1 MPREL
6 IGPLETSRPVAGG
19 LVALFVLTA
28 VYGASLW
35 LLAPSVGARAW
46 FTAGYLAIEAAS
58 ALFIGLRVAMVGRER
73 VAWSFL
79 CLALV
84 SLTAGDAIESLSVAP
99 GEPQPNSVASQ
110 ILYVVFALCV
120 FVGLGLIIRARV
132 ARVSLS
138 VWLDGLIAAL
148 GLLAVVSFFTFTAGE
163 TFTSAEAAEL
173 LYPSAPLLFLA
184 MLLAALAALDRR
196 PTLTWS
202 LLATASLLMVGS
214 SLLLTPSMA
223 AGDYRLGSPADA
235 MRPLATALFAL
246 AAWCSVPKPQSQK
259 SRFRGMVFAP
269 AVFSAASLGV
279 LVLNEMGSGVDVPEY
294 FAFGA
299 LAAGL
304 LRLLIAVA
312 DAERLRQNEKSLNG
326 DLERARDKA
335 LEAAAAKSTFLAT
348 MSHEIR
354 TPLNAVLG
362 MNELLLDTDLDPT
375 QRDYV
380 EKASLSGSLL
390 LELITDV
397 LDFSKIE
404 AGAIE
409 LEHRGFDLE
418 RLVTGSATVLSFA
431 AESKQL
437 PIIAE
442 YAADVPRFVV
452 GDATRLRQVLVN
464 LLGNAVKFTSSGEVR
479 LIVSRGVQNDA
490 IRFEVTDTGPG
501 IEPDQVTRLFEPF
514 TQSDESTTRVH
525 GGTGLGLSICQSL
538 VGMMGGLIEVES
550 EPGRGS
556 RFWFEIV
563 MEASAAQNEMAQN
576 EVAQNEVAQ
585 NEAAQNQAAQ
595 ADTADASLVAT
606 TTEPA
611 RPLSRPLRVL
621 IAEDNPTLQ
630 LLSTRLV
637 AKLGH
642 VASTVS
648 NGEAAVEAVERERYD
663 VVLMDVHMPILDGLD
678 ATRRIRSADA
688 SIAQPYI
695 IALTAGATTRDRED
709 CFAAGVDAYISKPFT
724 SEDLRHAFL
733 SVELAAVVA
742 DPQVAPE
749 GARPFGLLDELGADA
764 KADVLRTFVVRSAE
778 DILVLE
784 RALADNE
791 AGDLRFIAHRLRG
804 GSLALGATDL
814 AQACLAIELA
824 PPGDE
829 LGNAPRLDAVRLAL
843 DAVVRDIEAEARAH
857 PPSE

>member
-6 IGPLETSRPVAGG
+6 IGPLETSRPVAAG
-19 LVALFVLTA
+19 LIALFALTA

-35 LLAPSVGARAW
+35 LLAPSPGARAW

-58 ALFIGLRVAMVGRER
+58 ALFIGLRVAMVVRER
-73 VAWSFL
+73 LAWSFL
-79 CLALV
+79 CLALL

-99 GEPQPNSVASQ
+99 GDPQPNSEASQ

-148 GLLAVVSFFTFTAGE
+148 GLLAVVSYFTFTAGE
-163 TFTSAEAAEL
+163 TFTSTEAVEL

-184 MLLAALAALDRR
+184 MLVAALTALDRR
-196 PTLTWS
+196 PSLAWS
-202 LLATASLLMVGS
+202 LLATGSVLMVAS
-214 SLLLTPSMA
+214 NIMLTPSMA
-223 AGDYRLGSPADA
+223 VGDYGVGSPVDVMWPA
-235 MRPLATALFAL
+235 ATALFAL

-259 SRFRGMVFAP
+259 SRLRGIVFAP
-269 AVFSAASLGV
+269 AIFSAASLAI
-279 LVLNEMGSGVDVPEY
+279 LVLNEMGPSVDVPEY

-326 DLERARDKA
+326 DLERARDRA

-563 MEASAAQNEMAQN
+563 MEASAAQNEA
-576 EVAQNEVAQ
+576 AQNEVAQ

-784 RALADNE
+784 RALADND